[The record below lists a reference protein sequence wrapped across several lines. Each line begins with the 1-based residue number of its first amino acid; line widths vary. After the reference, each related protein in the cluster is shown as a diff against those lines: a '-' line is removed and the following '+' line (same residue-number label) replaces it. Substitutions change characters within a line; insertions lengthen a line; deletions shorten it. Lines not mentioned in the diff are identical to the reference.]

1 LDKADILVPFFKC
14 NDINNGLNLYENVR
28 TLNLVD
34 ARSLYCYILRK
45 DLNYTLYQVRDS
57 LRKKGKLF
65 DHSSV
70 LHMERIYEEV
80 VNRNPRFNLI
90 RDSVLSKVSPKFLI
104 IKNIENLQD
113 ESKLEQITNI
123 LNQ

>member
-1 LDKADILVPFFKC
+1 
-14 NDINNGLNLYENVR
+14 
-28 TLNLVD
+28 
-34 ARSLYCYILRK
+34 
-45 DLNYTLYQVRDS
+45 
-57 LRKKGKLF
+57 
-65 DHSSV
+65 
-70 LHMERIYEEV
+70 MERIYEEV